1 MNALK
6 LNSKS
11 SKPKS
16 KKNEEVALLT
26 EASVPTSLLPAASAS
41 LPAAVSVDSLN
52 YNQVLGREEIAAGVT
67 AALNDFQ
74 AKKSDLTIRRG
85 IYIYGN
91 PGVGK
96 TEFVVQLLKSLNYD
110 TVKYDAGDIRN
121 KSIIDLITKHNM
133 SEHSVLSM
141 FQRKPKRIAIVM
153 DEIDGMNNGDK
164 GGINTLIKLMRPK
177 KTKKQRLEDV
187 TMNPIICIGNHH
199 MDKKIRE
206 LMKVCVTFEL
216 PMPTLDQVGVI
227 LKSVLH
233 SHDVMLH
240 KNVTRFIQGD
250 LRKISIISGILN
262 NSYAPGSDSDCH
274 NNTLIQTIFQPKT
287 NNEDSKTIVKKI
299 INTPCKLIQHS
310 ALMNETDRTIVGLL
324 WHENVVDA
332 LSKLPSQRD
341 AFTFYKDAL
350 DNICFADYIDRIT
363 FQKQIWQF
371 NEMSSLIKTFYNNK
385 LYHER
390 FEPCPKF
397 NPSEVR
403 FTKVLTKYSTEYNN
417 SLFIQMMCQ
426 KFGMDKKDLFA
437 FFMNVF
443 SNNNGGNGD
452 KQMEDIIEEFEI
464 TKLDI
469 QRMQRYLDKCTYPS
483 EVIHDDE
490 PDEDGWD

>member
-1 MNALK
+1 MNELTTHEFTKAPAK
-6 LNSKS
+6 VKAPT
-11 SKPKS
+11 KTKT
-16 KKNEEVALLT
+16 KTKTNEVIKEVIKETAQ
-26 EASVPTSLLPAASAS
+26 EP
-41 LPAAVSVDSLN
+41 LN
-52 YNQVLGREEIAAGVT
+52 YNQVLGREGIATAVA
-67 AALNDFQ
+67 AALHDFQ
-74 AKKSDLTIRRG
+74 TKKTDLTIRRG

-96 TEFVVQLLKSLNYD
+96 TEFVVRLLKSLNYD
-110 TVKYDAGDIRN
+110 MVKYDAGDIRN

-141 FQRKPKRIAIVM
+141 FQRKPRRIAIVM

-206 LMKVCVTFEL
+206 LMKVCVPFEI
-216 PMPTLDQVGVI
+216 PMPTMEQV
-227 LKSVLH
+227 SVLLNSALH
-233 SHDVMLH
+233 SHNVMLH
-240 KNVTRFIQGD
+240 KHVTRFIQGD

-262 NSYAPGSDSDCH
+262 HMQTANDGTDDH
-274 NNTLIQTIFQPKT
+274 NTLLIQTIFQPKI

-299 INTPCKLIQHS
+299 INSPCSLSEHGT
-310 ALMNETDRTIVGLL
+310 LMNETDRTIVGLL

-332 LSKLPSQRD
+332 LAKLPHQSD
-341 AFTFYKDAL
+341 AFAFYKEAL

-385 LYHER
+385 LYHDR
-390 FEPCPKF
+390 FDPCPKF
-397 NPSEVR
+397 NPQEVR

-417 SLFIQMMCQ
+417 ALFIQMMCQ

-437 FFMNVF
+437 FFLHLF
-443 SNNNGGNGD
+443 SSSDTDD
-452 KQMEDIIEEFEI
+452 KVMEDLIAEFEI

-483 EVIHDDE
+483 EVVQEDVAGDDCGE
-490 PDEDGWD
+490 

>member
-1 MNALK
+1 M
-6 LNSKS
+6 
-11 SKPKS
+11 
-16 KKNEEVALLT
+16 
-26 EASVPTSLLPAASAS
+26 
-41 LPAAVSVDSLN
+41 
-52 YNQVLGREEIAAGVT
+52 
-67 AALNDFQ
+67 
-74 AKKSDLTIRRG
+74 
-85 IYIYGN
+85 
-91 PGVGK
+91 
-96 TEFVVQLLKSLNYD
+96 
-110 TVKYDAGDIRN
+110 VKYDAGDIRN

-141 FQRKPKRIAIVM
+141 FQRKPRRIAIVM

-206 LMKVCVTFEL
+206 LMKVCVPFEI
-216 PMPTLDQVGVI
+216 PMPTMDQV
-227 LKSVLH
+227 SVLLNSALH
-233 SHDVMLH
+233 SHDVTLH
-240 KNVTRFIQGD
+240 KHVTRFIQGD

-262 NSYAPGSDSDCH
+262 HMHTQAANDGNH
-274 NNTLIQTIFQPKT
+274 NHNHNHNHNTLLIQTIFQPKA
-287 NNEDSKTIVKKI
+287 NNEDSKTIVKKL
-299 INTPCKLIQHS
+299 INAPCKLMDHS

-332 LSKLPSQRD
+332 LAKVPHQPD
-341 AFTFYKDAL
+341 AFAFYKEAL

-363 FQKQIWQF
+363 FQRQIWQF

-385 LYHER
+385 LYHDR
-390 FEPCPKF
+390 FDPCPKF

-417 SLFIQMMCQ
+417 AIFIQMMCQ

-437 FFMNVF
+437 FFLHLFANK
-443 SNNNGGNGD
+443 D
-452 KQMEDIIEEFEI
+452 DAQLEAIIEEYEI

-469 QRMQRYLDKCTYPS
+469 QRMQRYLDKCTHPS
-483 EVIHDDE
+483 EVVYEDAG
-490 PDEDGWD
+490 DEDGCWE